1 MEGIVLGG
9 GCFWCVEGA
18 LKGLRGVSEV
28 IPGYSGGHVDN
39 PTYEQVCGKRTG
51 HAEVVRV
58 TFDPEIIGRTT
69 LLEVFFTCHDPTQL
83 DRQGNDIGP
92 QYRSSVFYADE
103 GQKNDTESVIENLS
117 EYFPSPIVTE
127 VSPLSNFFVAEDY
140 HHDYFANNPGN
151 PYCRVVVA
159 PKIAKTRAKHASL
172 YERVRARTGA
182 VAGPSHG
189 ARQPD
194 DCHSR

>member
-1 MEGIVLGG
+1 MENMVLGG

-18 LKGLRGVSEV
+18 LKGLRGVSAV
-28 IPGYSGGHVDN
+28 TPGYSGGHVDN

-58 TFDPEIIGRTT
+58 PFDPGIIGRTT

-103 GQKNDTESVIENLS
+103 GQKNDTESVIESLS
-117 EYFPSPIVTE
+117 EHFPSPIVTE

-159 PKIAKTRAKHASL
+159 PKIAKTRAKHAPL
-172 YERVRARTGA
+172 YE
-182 VAGPSHG
+182 
-189 ARQPD
+189 
-194 DCHSR
+194 

>member
-1 MEGIVLGG
+1 MENMVLGG

-58 TFDPEIIGRTT
+58 TFDPSIIGRTT

-103 GQKNDTESVIENLS
+103 GQKNDTESVIESLS
-117 EYFPSPIVTE
+117 EHFSSPIVTE

-159 PKIAKTRAKHASL
+159 PKIAKTRAKHAPL
-172 YERVRARTGA
+172 YE
-182 VAGPSHG
+182 
-189 ARQPD
+189 
-194 DCHSR
+194 

>member
-1 MEGIVLGG
+1 MSTMSRLPVKPPTTGGEALETIVLGG

-28 IPGYSGGHVDN
+28 IPGYSGGHVEN
-39 PTYEQVCGKRTG
+39 PTYEQVCAKRTG

-58 TFDPEIIGRTT
+58 SFDIDIISAAT

-83 DRQGNDIGP
+83 NRQGNDIGP
-92 QYRSSVFYADE
+92 QYRSAAFYSNDN
-103 GQKNDTESVIENLS
+103 QKSYIEDAIAKASNL
-117 EYFPSPIVTE
+117 YDAPIVTE
-127 VSPLSNFFVAEDY
+127 VSPLVNFFVAEDY

-151 PYCRVVVA
+151 PYCRMVVA

-172 YERVRARTGA
+172 YE
-182 VAGPSHG
+182 
-189 ARQPD
+189 
-194 DCHSR
+194 

>member
-1 MEGIVLGG
+1 MESIVLAG

-28 IPGYSGGHVDN
+28 MSGYSGGHVDN

-58 TFDPEIIGRTT
+58 RFDPETIERRT

-83 DRQGNDIGP
+83 NRQGNDIGP
-92 QYRSSVFYADE
+92 QYRSAVFYADE
-103 GQKNDTESVIENLS
+103 GQRADTQAVIDSLADS
-117 EYFPSPIVTE
+117 FRDPIVTE
-127 VSPLSNFFVAEDY
+127 VTPLGEFWLAEDY

-151 PYCRVVVA
+151 PYCRIVAA
-159 PKIAKTRAKHASL
+159 PKIAKTRDEHASL
-172 YERVRARTGA
+172 YE
-182 VAGPSHG
+182 
-189 ARQPD
+189 
-194 DCHSR
+194 